1 MRISNRHN
9 EKGIALILSIL
20 ALLLLS
26 AIAVGMMY
34 MSTTEA
40 SINANFKAEET
51 QYFAARAG
59 AEEVRDRMLPSSP
72 NTINAYAPSVAG
84 VDTCTGTCLLPTSLP
99 NNAAIG
105 AGPPVLY
112 ILQNGVTMANVTTGT
127 PATNPLYDDEFCHDF
142 PGYGGMSATTALNV
156 RCTTLPGGVWYS
168 TPAAPPVGSPFLSAA
183 PYPLDWK
190 WVRVTQKGNASSSAY
205 PVNGAPGAPLWDLIC
220 WNGTSEVAAPAGT
233 LVFPQNNS
241 PCGSLNPYAN
251 PVYLV
256 TSLSVS
262 PSGARRLVQQELAQ
276 TPANQPAGLFATAT
290 GCAALKLSGGAQT
303 FSFNSALEVGG
314 PTNPPS
320 NWTASGGDVGANGN
334 VDVAGAGTTVNG
346 STYTNETT
354 SQGPCNQNN
363 GVSGNGNAGT
373 IANIPTYPTAYAPPV
388 PPAPNP
394 MPPTGNFSANG
405 LTLAPGAYADVKIT
419 GGTTTLQGGVNA
431 AHPAVYTFNSLDISG
446 GGQLVV
452 NGPVIINIAYQGNGS
467 AITMTSANS
476 FVNSSGIASYL
487 TINYCCSGSVNL
499 AGGTGAYAVVNA
511 PNANISFSGGSNF
524 YGQAVGLT
532 IDDTGSATSFYWDK
546 SANISPV
553 TSPYYEISMRELS
566 Y

>member
-1 MRISNRHN
+1 MRMPNRHN

-59 AEEVRDRMLPSSP
+59 VEEVRDRMLPSSP
-72 NTINAYAPSVAG
+72 NTINAFAPSPAG
-84 VDTCTGTCLLPTSLP
+84 VGICGGNCMLPTSLP

-112 ILQNGVTMANVTTGT
+112 ILQSGVTMANVTGGA
-127 PATNPLYDDEFCHDF
+127 PATNPLFDDEFCHDF
-142 PGYGGMSATTALNV
+142 PGYNGMGGVASNV
-156 RCTTLPGGVWYS
+156 RCGNLPGGVWYS
-168 TPAAPPVGSPFLSAA
+168 TPAAPAAGSPYLSAA

-190 WVRVTQKGNASSSAY
+190 WVRVTQKGNTSSSAY
-205 PVNGAPGAPLWDLIC
+205 PVTPSPPAPAWALVC
-220 WNGTSEVAAPAGT
+220 WNGTSEVTAPAGT
-233 LVFPQNNS
+233 AVFPQNNS

-262 PSGARRLVQQELAQ
+262 PSGARRVVQQELAQ

-303 FSFNSALEVGG
+303 FSFNSGLEVGG

-320 NWTASGGDVGANGN
+320 NVTASGGDVGANGN
-334 VDVAGAGTTVNG
+334 VDVAGAGTSVNG
-346 STYTNETT
+346 TTYTNENTT
-354 SQGPCNQNN
+354 QGPCNSNN

-373 IANIPTYPTAYAPPV
+373 IANILTYPTAYAPPV

-405 LTLAPGAYADVKIT
+405 LTLAPGAYGDVKIT
-419 GGTTTLQGGVNA
+419 GGTTTLPGGTPAV
-431 AHPAVYTFNSLDISG
+431 PAVYTFNSLGISG

-511 PNANISFSGGSNF
+511 PNSNISFSGGSNF